1 MPTFDV
7 DEMVKRIDA
16 KIAELEAQEKEE
28 KEKQT
33 NSPSI
38 NDNKEILNPF
48 APKENI
54 SNPFEVKNEIPNP
67 FEVKDN
73 PVEKI
78 DEIKIDEKEVK
89 TPHPDNIK
97 TFDELMGIGVNNNNL
112 GGIVDPT
119 KETKLDD
126 YKKEEPSIKVDTSSK
141 VMDNSN
147 VSDDAFFDDFFE
159 E

>member
-1 MPTFDV
+1 M
-7 DEMVKRIDA
+7 
-16 KIAELEAQEKEE
+16 
-28 KEKQT
+28 
-33 NSPSI
+33 
-38 NDNKEILNPF
+38 
-48 APKENI
+48 
-54 SNPFEVKNEIPNP
+54 
-67 FEVKDN
+67 
-73 PVEKI
+73 
-78 DEIKIDEKEVK
+78 
-89 TPHPDNIK
+89 
-97 TFDELMGIGVNNNNL
+97 NNNNL